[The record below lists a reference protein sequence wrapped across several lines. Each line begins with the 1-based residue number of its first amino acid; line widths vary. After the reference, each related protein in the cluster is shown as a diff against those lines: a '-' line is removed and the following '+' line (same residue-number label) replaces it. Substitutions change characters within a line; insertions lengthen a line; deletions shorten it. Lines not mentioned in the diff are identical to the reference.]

1 MQREPLY
8 FGGVMSFEAVWKG
21 LREQDMAV
29 IFGVLVGMLVLD
41 VSNLSVK
48 KLLLDLF
55 CGVGSGAENFI
66 VPVFPNS
73 EAEISEVSDEGWS
86 QVCNGIF
93 VMEVRKEW
101 YWSCA
106 WSHVV
111 AIRPRSR
118 LPQLMVDWSR

>member
-1 MQREPLY
+1 MEAGSVQREPLY

-73 EAEISEVSDEGWS
+73 EAQIPEISNEGVTLLTQWIEMS
-86 QVCNGIF
+86 
-93 VMEVRKEW
+93 
-101 YWSCA
+101 
-106 WSHVV
+106 
-111 AIRPRSR
+111 IRYYPTGSLFRAE
-118 LPQLMVDWSR
+118 